1 MKQAG
6 QQLKAMK
13 SLLSKGKVATKGPG
27 KNVPEVGKG
36 IKPKPGKMGKK
47 LGGYYGTKNYD
58 ASKWD

>member
-1 MKQAG
+1 MKSASS
-6 QQLKAMK
+6 QLKAMK
-13 SLLSKGKVATKGPG
+13 GMLSKGKVATKGPG

-36 IKPKPGKMGKK
+36 RPSKPGKMGKT